1 LLPCIVFFFSRAQV
15 EALAHD
21 VDKKWTFIGDSERKQ
36 IKDFV
41 KNLAFDKNNM
51 KTISPRFY

>member
-1 LLPCIVFFFSRAQV
+1 MLPCIVFFFSRAQV

-41 KNLAFDKNNM
+41 KKSLSRLEDDD
-51 KTISPRFY
+51 R